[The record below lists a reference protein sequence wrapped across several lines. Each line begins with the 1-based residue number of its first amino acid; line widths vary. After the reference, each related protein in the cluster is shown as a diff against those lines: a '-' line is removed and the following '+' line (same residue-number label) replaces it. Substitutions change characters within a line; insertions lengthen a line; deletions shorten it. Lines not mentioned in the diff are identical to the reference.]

1 LFLPRNPR
9 RNDACCP
16 IASMRMHKLET
27 TQAIGRAMAYM
38 EMSGWEL
45 TMPNNDRT
53 TRATPRTDSTCK
65 AAETLPPINASYVV
79 DLLTGLAAAQG
90 RSGSS
95 LHSMGSETFPTPP
108 CPLPTPTQEQNV
120 AVVTYHV
127 KLGFNKRSKFNLD
140 DELYDEQNLPS
151 GRDYEQSRSGS
162 RPRWSAASP
171 TCPVRTLSCGAND
184 CESMAPKIP
193 ARQHRP
199 HG

>member
-1 LFLPRNPR
+1 MGAHHAEQRQNHQS
-9 RNDACCP
+9 DAKDRFHLQGEQRPCRPSTQVTSLIYSRALRQLRDEAGLLC
-16 IASMRMHKLET
+16 IAWVVKL
-27 TQAIGRAMAYM
+27 
-38 EMSGWEL
+38 
-45 TMPNNDRT
+45 
-53 TRATPRTDSTCK
+53 
-65 AAETLPPINASYVV
+65 
-79 DLLTGLAAAQG
+79 
-90 RSGSS
+90 SS
-95 LHSMGSETFPTPP
+95 PS
-108 CPLPTPTQEQNV
+108 PLPTHTQEQNV
-120 AVVTYHV
+120 AAVTYHV
-127 KLGFNKRSKFNLD
+127 KLGFNKRSKFHLD